1 MRHCRSRLKEFGLNL
16 RNRRSGL
23 DGLFWD
29 IFGQDWRTFVLFW
42 GIVCQDWRN
51 FGWFWGKTPTNPGP
65 NSQVYLKH
73 NIAVPRPVEAG
84 VVVLHGSDNSVGEFC
99 WGGTWA
105 SWIILGIATAEKD
118 IQPPTLRAPQEIA
131 SDESTER
138 ARLILVQAHEYVKS
152 SVDNGMKKLKTNCK
166 CHYMWISIGFLT
178 WGAAEYFPFVFELIL
193 SRSLFFFSSKF
204 QPFISFLWYDWKS
217 GHMLPTGQRCAPP
230 IVTMWS
236 QSCQKF
242 YKVASNFSQSNPKLF
257 KSRLQVALM

>member
-1 MRHCRSRLKEFGLNL
+1 MV
-16 RNRRSGL
+16 
-23 DGLFWD
+23 
-29 IFGQDWRTFVLFW
+29 GQDWENFVLFW
-42 GIVCQDWRN
+42 GIVGQDWRN

-105 SWIILGIATAEKD
+105 SRIILGIATAEKD

-193 SRSLFFFSSKF
+193 SRSLLFFFFKIFSRLF
-204 QPFISFLWYDWKS
+204 HFFD
-217 GHMLPTGQRCAPP
+217 MTE
-230 IVTMWS
+230 
-236 QSCQKF
+236 
-242 YKVASNFSQSNPKLF
+242 KVAICCPQGRGAFRQ
-257 KSRLQVALM
+257 